1 LQRYKGLGEM
11 DAPQLRETTM
21 GKTRRLMK
29 VSIDD
34 AILAEKNVNTLMGD
48 NIVIRKE

>member
-1 LQRYKGLGEM
+1 
-11 DAPQLRETTM
+11 
-21 GKTRRLMK
+21 MK

-48 NIVIRKE
+48 NIVIRKEWINANINFDPE